1 MKPSEALHAHRAD
14 IRRVIEQSN
23 MRNARVFGSALHG
36 DDNSNSDLDLLVDA
50 LPGATLL
57 DLGAVQFELEQ
68 LLGVSVDVLTPG
80 DLPAKF
86 REQILKEA
94 ALV

>member
-1 MKPSEALHAHRAD
+1 
-14 IRRVIEQSN
+14 
-23 MRNARVFGSALHG
+23 MRNPRVFGSVLHG
-36 DDNSNSDLDLLVDA
+36 EDSSDSDLDLLVDP

-57 DLGAVQFELEQ
+57 DLGAVQFELEE

-86 REQILKEA
+86 RDQILKEA
-94 ALV
+94 TLV

>member
-1 MKPSEALHAHRAD
+1 MPIMGLPGHASRQD
-14 IRRVIEQSN
+14 RGSRRTPAPPAQ
-23 MRNARVFGSALHG
+23 GSAARG
-36 DDNSNSDLDLLVDA
+36 EARPDSDLDLLVDA

-57 DLGAVQFELEQ
+57 DLGAVQFELEE

-86 REQILKEA
+86 RDQILKEA